1 MDFSNICCI
10 CCSRSRSPRAA
21 GLWQPELVSI
31 ALIAATL
38 ASCCSVPSSPS
49 SISKL
54 AAVCDAWEEATA
66 LPLPLLLAAVS
77 SFSLLTA
84 IWARKSGP
92 PAAGPA
98 GDGGSG
104 VAVEDDTVPLPGD
117 GGTVSSGG
125 PACMIAPSGP
135 GPCFVARRLPN
146 DRPSTTTTGSCEIFC
161 ARFAFA
167 VAKWLVG
174 GGLGANGRPDNQEI
188 RKSKLVLHWAC
199 GHERPLPMAREQ

>member
-1 MDFSNICCI
+1 MTFEGW
-10 CCSRSRSPRAA
+10 RGEVWAA
-21 GLWQPELVSI
+21 GLWQPELASI

-38 ASCCSVPSSPS
+38 ASCSAPSSPC
-49 SISKL
+49 SISVL
-54 AAVCDAWEEATA
+54 AAVCGAWEEAAA
-66 LPLPLLLAAVS
+66 LLPAAVS

-117 GGTVSSGG
+117 GGTISSGG

-135 GPCFVARRLPN
+135 GVDELTE
-146 DRPSTTTTGSCEIFC
+146 PSDDEDDEEDEEDDDGDGVGCS
-161 ARFAFA
+161 
-167 VAKWLVG
+167 G
-174 GGLGANGRPDNQEI
+174 GGGSSGTFP
-188 RKSKLVLHWAC
+188 
-199 GHERPLPMAREQ
+199 